1 MRRPFLPALPL
12 LLLLAGC
19 SLFDSS
25 TPADEPEGG
34 EGGAV
39 WPDDKAAELFRE
51 GRVPRFDF
59 ELSDSAWT
67 WLNEH
72 AADEEY
78 VPALLRVDSAEVGT
92 VGLRYKGSYGS
103 LFNCIQGGKIVCER
117 MSFKVDFDR
126 YDSTLRLHG
135 LKKLNLHSL
144 RGDGSLLRDRVSYRL
159 YREMGV
165 HAPRAQH
172 AFVSVNGGP
181 AGLYGMI
188 ENVDGRFTKSRWK
201 DVDGGEGNLYKE
213 TWPRGTNASFFENG
227 LKTNEGASVQGMLD
241 FSAALLQADRDQDR
255 ALLEEYVD
263 VGRALDYLVVDVAI
277 DNVDGY
283 RTFYCGGRP
292 NRVEDCSPHNFFW
305 YERGDGRFELIP
317 WDLNATFFV
326 RTWLGDYP
334 EWNDTAV
341 SCAKP
346 VRTGDNVF
354 WHSACDPWF
363 RLLRR
368 TAAPEYRRAV
378 ERLLDGPLAPG
389 AIEGWI
395 DSWAGEIA
403 ADVERDTLH
412 SVHSWR
418 SAVDELKAVVA
429 LQRWKMERRLE
440 GVPPAVPRLRP
451 DGTNGFDFDPLFAPI
466 FAAAGA
472 SAESELRA
480 SVDAESP
487 IAGEGSLRLEWT
499 YRNTLGGDGKPVP
512 WGSWGGWTME
522 WTSPA
527 EADLRGARAIAFD
540 YRASDLRNFNVDI
553 LSSRYKEG
561 VYRYWG
567 RTFSVTPGGPL
578 PQYLLLDS
586 ASLRY
591 AWTGAPYTAEGD
603 GHPPLDSIL
612 AHVTGLY
619 LYPAQVGLDATGV
632 YPEGK
637 SDEGWIE
644 IDELRVIYGD

>member
-1 MRRPFLPALPL
+1 MRRPFLPALP

-39 WPDDKAAELFRE
+39 RPDDKASALFRE
-51 GRVPRFDF
+51 GSVPRFDF
-59 ELSDSAWT
+59 EIADSAWT
-67 WLNEH
+67 WLNDH

-78 VPALLRVDSAEVGT
+78 VPALLRVDSVEVGT

-103 LFNCIQGGKIVCER
+103 LFNCVQGGKIVCER
-117 MSFKVDFDR
+117 LSFKIDFDR
-126 YDSTLRLHG
+126 YDSTVRLHG

-172 AFVSVNGGP
+172 ALVSINGAP
-181 AGLYGMI
+181 AGIYGMI
-188 ENVDGRFTKSRWK
+188 ENVDGRFAKSRWK
-201 DVDGGEGNLYKE
+201 EVDGGEGNIYKE
-213 TWPRGTNASFFENG
+213 TWPRGTNATFFENG

-241 FSAALLQADRDQDR
+241 FAAALLRADRELDLP
-255 ALLEEYVD
+255 LLEEYVD
-263 VGRALDYLVVDVAI
+263 LRRTLDYLVVDIAI

-292 NRVEDCSPHNFFW
+292 NRIEDCAPHNFYW
-305 YERGDGRFELIP
+305 YESPASGRFELIP
-317 WDLNATFFV
+317 WDLNATFLPAP
-326 RTWLGDYP
+326 WLENYP
-334 EWNDTAV
+334 EWNDTTI

-346 VRTGDNVF
+346 ERTGANTL

-368 TAAPEYRRAV
+368 AATPEYYQAV

-389 AIEGWI
+389 VIEGWI
-395 DSWAGEIA
+395 DSWAAEIA

-412 SVHSWR
+412 GLGSWR
-418 SAVDELKAVVA
+418 SAVDELKSVVA
-429 LQRWKMERRLE
+429 MQRWKMERRLAQE
-440 GVPPAVPRLRP
+440 PPVVPYVHPAR
-451 DGTNGFDFDPLFAPI
+451 TNGFDVDDFFAPI
-466 FAAAGA
+466 LAVPGA
-472 SAESELRA
+472 SAETELRA
-480 SVDAESP
+480 TIDSDAPLE
-487 IAGEGSLRLEWT
+487 GTGSLRLEWN
-499 YRNTLGGDGKPVP
+499 YRNATGSDGKPVP
-512 WGSWGGWTME
+512 WGAWGGWTVSWHE
-522 WTSPA
+522 PA
-527 EADLRGARAIAFD
+527 EADLRGAKAIVFD
-540 YRASDLRNFNVDI
+540 YLSSDRRNFSVDL

-567 RTFSVTPGGPL
+567 STLPVSPGGRQ
-578 PQYLLLDS
+578 PQYVPLDS

-591 AWTGAPYTAEGD
+591 AWTGSTYTAEGD

-644 IDELRVIYGD
+644 IDELHVIYGD